1 MNFENKKSKD
11 RVFVPYATNSETN
24 QSPVS
29 HKHLHIYYYSNVDQK
44 SIQDLNMSLQS
55 ASLLSREIQ
64 IEYDLDQPPPVH
76 LHIHSYGGDV
86 YSGLAGASAISNCK
100 VPVYTYV
107 EGGVA
112 SAGTLLSMAGKKR
125 YITDLSFMLIHQV
138 SGWSTGSF
146 EQIKDETQNLQ
157 TLMGLLT
164 DFYVKYSKMKKK
176 DIKKILKRDIW
187 LSSDEC
193 LKNGLVD
200 KIICK

>member
-24 QSPVS
+24 QSPVI

-64 IEYDLDQPPPVH
+64 IEYDLDEPPPVH

-86 YSGLAGASAISNCK
+86 YSGLAGASAISNSK

-176 DIKKILKRDIW
+176 DIKKIVKRDIW
-187 LSSDEC
+187 LSSGEC

-200 KIICK
+200 KIIG

>member
-11 RVFVPYATNSETN
+11 RVLVPYAMNSEIN
-24 QSPVS
+24 LSPVS

-86 YSGLAGASAISNCK
+86 YSGLAGASTIANCK

-138 SGWSTGSF
+138 SGWCTGNF

-157 TLMGLLT
+157 TLMNLLS

-187 LSSDEC
+187 LSSEDC
-193 LKNGLVD
+193 LNNGLVD
-200 KIICK
+200 KIIGK

>member
-11 RVFVPYATNSETN
+11 RVFVPYANNNETHNSPIT
-24 QSPVS
+24 

-44 SIQDLNMSLQS
+44 SIQDLNVSLQT

-64 IEYDLDQPPPVH
+64 IEYDLEEPPPIH

-86 YSGLAGASAISNCK
+86 YSGLAGASAIHNCK

-125 YITDLSFMLIHQV
+125 HITDLSFMLIHQV
-138 SGWSTGSF
+138 SGWCTGSF

-164 DFYVKYSKMKKK
+164 DFYAKYSKMKKK

-187 LSSDEC
+187 LSSQDC
-193 LKNGLVD
+193 LKHGLVD
-200 KIICK
+200 LIL